1 MDQMDDDMSLIL
13 SSLPVC
19 DSGSQSIV
27 PGRSLMPLDRV
38 VTEAVPPRA
47 RGGKRIVQFSAMAVL
62 FAAHP
67 CSCSISSIWIL
78 GLHFRLR
85 YVADISH
92 PIAPAKLLAP
102 QQILPSNGWWNVD
115 SSEVGTINQHL
126 QPEPRA
132 AGFQGMVI
140 GFSTGIM
147 EKIISGRTNL
157 KSSSA
162 CGFRIFL
169 RYPAEVYGEMKAC

>member
-1 MDQMDDDMSLIL
+1 MGQMDDDMSLIV

-19 DSGSQSIV
+19 DSGSHSVV

-67 CSCSISSIWIL
+67 CSRSIASIWIL

-85 YVADISH
+85 YIAISL
-92 PIAPAKLLAP
+92 IRLLR
-102 QQILPSNGWWNVD
+102 QSCLPLS
-115 SSEVGTINQHL
+115 IFF
-126 QPEPRA
+126 RA
-132 AGFQGMVI
+132 MDGGMLIV
-140 GFSTGIM
+140 
-147 EKIISGRTNL
+147 L
-157 KSSSA
+157 KSELSSS
-162 CGFRIFL
+162 IFNQNPEL
-169 RYPAEVYGEMKAC
+169 QVFKAWPLAFQ